1 MNELRAV
8 WNSPVVGAYL
18 LWRFVLGY
26 HQESGVYPNMAL
38 AFPAVTIL
46 MQPQFTDELS
56 PRIRSLEGYVKKLVE
71 KSKRGYLNDLGN
83 DIREHKDSILAVI
96 ETAVVLEM
104 VSVNYENGTLETSR
118 KETKELAKFAADFRK
133 EMGGKA
139 ETLGKRFGAVS
150 AETVCNLLGVYFS

>member
-1 MNELRAV
+1 MNDIRTV

-26 HQESGVYPNMAL
+26 RQQAGGFPNMAL
-38 AFPAVTIL
+38 AFPAVSIL

-56 PRIRSLEGYVKKLVE
+56 PRMHSLEGFVKKLID
-71 KSKRGYLNDLGN
+71 KNKRGYLNDLGN
-83 DIREHKDSILAVI
+83 DIREHKDFVLAVI

-104 VSVNYENGTLETSR
+104 VSVNYEDGTLETLR
-118 KETKELAKFAADFRK
+118 KEPKELEKFAADFRK

-139 ETLGKRFGAVS
+139 GALGKCFGS
-150 AETVCNLLGVYFS
+150 ETADRVCNLLGVYFS